1 MSCRRGIA
9 PAGRLWA
16 AVLLC
21 AIALCVGVASAPHQ
35 HVSGAG
41 GDCAVCKATHTV
53 ATLDETA
60 GVRSPVEGV
69 AGYAPIVVA
78 TILPS
83 LRPSAH
89 GPRAPPAL

>member
-1 MSCRRGIA
+1 MSRRRGIA

-21 AIALCVGVASAPHQ
+21 AIALCIGVASAPHQ

-41 GDCAVCKATHTV
+41 GDCAVCKATHTI
-53 ATLDETA
+53 ATLDKTA
-60 GVRSPVEGV
+60 DVRGPVDGP
-69 AGYAPIVVA
+69 AGHAPIVVV
-78 TILPS
+78 TILAS